1 MSVPQDSIRIPL
13 VSARVVRL
21 AFLFSS
27 FISPESNSG
36 SKHRSLGWMPSN
48 NAYIVW
54 HLLYP
59 KSFIHL
65 PKYYSAPSRHQNPFG
80 NTYKIEFKC
89 QICKNFTKKCIFLQ
103 KYLHSSKISCNFAT
117 FLQIWHLKSICAP
130 IVNHYTTARKVKTLL
145 IILYR
150 TLQTKQPIIMA

>member
-1 MSVPQDSIRIPL
+1 MPFSQILRVFQTISL
-13 VSARVVRL
+13 VA
-21 AFLFSS
+21 LFIFPITNRRPS

-80 NTYKIEFKC
+80 NTYKIDF
-89 QICKNFTKKCIFLQ
+89 IC
-103 KYLHSSKISCNFAT
+103 
-117 FLQIWHLKSICAP
+117 
-130 IVNHYTTARKVKTLL
+130 
-145 IILYR
+145 
-150 TLQTKQPIIMA
+150 

>member
-1 MSVPQDSIRIPL
+1 MPFSQILRVFQTISL
-13 VSARVVRL
+13 VA
-21 AFLFSS
+21 LFIFPITNRRPS

-65 PKYYSAPSRHQNPFG
+65 PKYYSAPSQHQNPFG

-89 QICKNFTKKCIFLQ
+89 QFCKNFTKICIF
-103 KYLHSSKISCNFAT
+103 SSKIFAQ
-117 FLQIWHLKSICAP
+117 FKNKL
-130 IVNHYTTARKVKTLL
+130 
-145 IILYR
+145 
-150 TLQTKQPIIMA
+150 

>member
-1 MSVPQDSIRIPL
+1 MDNPQSPRREGIYPPRARGEVAF
-13 VSARVVRL
+13 VSYQGYYPVYIRL
-21 AFLFSS
+21 ALNPPSGFSLS
-27 FISPESNSG
+27 ISPEFNSG

-89 QICKNFTKKCIFLQ
+89 QFCKKNTKICIFLQ
-103 KYLHSSKISCNFAT
+103 KYLRN
-117 FLQIWHLKSICAP
+117 
-130 IVNHYTTARKVKTLL
+130 
-145 IILYR
+145 
-150 TLQTKQPIIMA
+150 